1 MTKQETTYQGWTNYE
16 TWNVNL
22 WLVNEQSDLERW
34 QGRAKAMLETH
45 GPRKA
50 VSVLAQLLEAH
61 YDEEAYSWIDD
72 QPPCCFSDLLLA
84 SLRQVNWREIAERV
98 LEDVQV
104 ES

>member
-22 WLVNEQSDLERW
+22 WLVNEQSGLERW

-61 YDEEAYSWIDD
+61 YDGDADYFIGDRWHG
-72 QPPCCFSDLLLA
+72 CFIDLLRA
-84 SLRQVNWREIAERV
+84 SLREVNWREIAEA
-98 LEDVQV
+98 LIEDIQV
-104 ES
+104 EA